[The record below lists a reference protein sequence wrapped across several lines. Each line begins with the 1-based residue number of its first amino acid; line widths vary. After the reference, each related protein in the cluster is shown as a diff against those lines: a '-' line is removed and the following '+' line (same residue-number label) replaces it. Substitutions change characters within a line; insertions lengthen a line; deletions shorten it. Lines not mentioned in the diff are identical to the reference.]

1 MRRKLQWTSILRML
15 IVREGSPLRFT
26 FGNRQMLINSDALMC
41 TALGQD
47 SRANDKMDWK
57 LRENEKKPHTS
68 SRFFVVV
75 IQFLNYIE
83 YML

>member
-1 MRRKLQWTSILRML
+1 ML

-26 FGNRQMLINSDALMC
+26 FGNRQMLINSNALMC

-47 SRANDKMDWK
+47 SRSNDKMDWK

-68 SRFFVVV
+68 SRFFDVV